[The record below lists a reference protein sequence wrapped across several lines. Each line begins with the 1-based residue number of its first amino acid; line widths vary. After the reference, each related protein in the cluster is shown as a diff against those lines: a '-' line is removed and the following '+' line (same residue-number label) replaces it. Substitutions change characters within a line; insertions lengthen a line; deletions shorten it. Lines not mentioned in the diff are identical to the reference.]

1 MGWTNIFKVAEEKP
15 TNVYQSEY
23 FDKYLDQRG
32 LRDTSKTTYRGYR
45 DAFATWLTGNG
56 ITAPTE
62 EDCKRF
68 LVEKKNITNG
78 KQAKARY
85 DLFKAYITWLVSIG
99 KMDVNVWDKIDLE
112 ELGLTNH
119 QLNANKMKKP
129 IVPKAK
135 FTLSEIAEL
144 LLAIEDRDDKAI
156 AKVLEGVNDGE

>member
-1 MGWTNIFKVAEEKP
+1 MAWTNIFRVAEEKP
-15 TNVYQSEY
+15 TNIYQSDLFE
-23 FDKYLDQRG
+23 KYLEQRG
-32 LRDTSKTTYRGYR
+32 LRETSKETYRGYR
-45 DAFATWLTGNG
+45 DAFVKWLAGND
-56 ITAPTE
+56 ITVPTT
-62 EDCKRF
+62 EDCKKF

-78 KQAKARY
+78 KQAKSRY
-85 DLFKAYITWLVSIG
+85 DLFSAYVSWLVSIG
-99 KMDVNVWDKIDLE
+99 KMDVNTWKQIDLE

-156 AKVLEGVNDGE
+156 AKVLEGANDGE